1 METRSVPEEL
11 LALRERIDAIDEE
24 ILRVLSRRFEATR
37 EVGQLKAR
45 ENLDCVDP
53 VRERE
58 KLDRLTAQAGS
69 HSLNDTFV
77 HELFQM
83 IFREVVENHQ
93 SFRK

>member
-24 ILRVLSRRFEATR
+24 ILRVLARRFEATR
-37 EVGQLKAR
+37 EVGKLKAR

-58 KLDRLTAQAGS
+58 KLDRLTSQAADHG
-69 HSLNDTFV
+69 LGDDFV

-83 IFREVVENHQ
+83 IFREVVENHKT
-93 SFRK
+93 FRE